1 MKKLYFFLS
10 LIGMFTFSVGN
21 AQQKTVSGTVLDDL
35 GGPLPGATILVD
47 GTTRGSTSDFDGNY
61 SIEASLGDVLI
72 VSYVGYSDQRI
83 VIGSQDSYNV
93 TLVTDNELSEVV
105 VTALGIKRN
114 EKALGYSVQKV
125 SSETIAKSNAT
136 DAFSALTGQVAGVQ
150 ITNTSGS
157 AGAGSRIVV
166 RGQTSLTG
174 NNQALIVV
182 DGVRID
188 NSQEASEGR
197 NAGVAGSNRG
207 MDINPEDIESIN
219 VLKGGSAAALYG
231 VDGGNGVIVITT
243 KKGKSGEMKINRKVE
258 FNVHW
263 SK

>member
-47 GTTRGSTSDFDGNY
+47 GTTRGSTSAFDGNY

-83 VIGSQDSYNV
+83 VIGSQDSYRV

-125 SSETIAKSNAT
+125 SSERGYRFQSN
-136 DAFSALTGQVAGVQ
+136 FW
-150 ITNTSGS
+150 
-157 AGAGSRIVV
+157 RC
-166 RGQTSLTG
+166 
-174 NNQALIVV
+174 
-182 DGVRID
+182 
-188 NSQEASEGR
+188 
-197 NAGVAGSNRG
+197 
-207 MDINPEDIESIN
+207 
-219 VLKGGSAAALYG
+219 
-231 VDGGNGVIVITT
+231 
-243 KKGKSGEMKINRKVE
+243 
-258 FNVHW
+258 FN
-263 SK
+263 